1 MSKKICI
8 IIVTVL
14 LVLIASYSSIVIAN
28 NIVAKNLEQDLL
40 DCAIPVE
47 IHIIDSV
54 SIAKKTSGN
63 GNGMQWHGALLVK
76 SELTKDELT
85 AYYENLITDDN
96 LCISVSAQ
104 DSPLVFEQYKYH
116 FKYYDPIDFY
126 YCVMLSKNSI
136 SGLETSFFEKILNFD
151 VRGH

>member
-8 IIVTVL
+8 IIVAVM

-40 DCAIPVE
+40 DCSISDE

-54 SIAKKTSGN
+54 SIANRTSGN
-63 GNGMQWHGALLVK
+63 GNGMQWHGALLIK

-85 AYYENLITDDN
+85 AHYENLIKDDN
-96 LCISVSAQ
+96 LYISVSVQ
-104 DSPLVFEQYKYH
+104 DSPLIFEQYKYH
-116 FKYYDPIDFY
+116 FKYYDPIEFY

-136 SGLETSFFEKILNFD
+136 SGLETTFFEKMLNLD
-151 VRGH
+151 IRGH